1 MTVAD
6 HQSELERRLACGLA
20 FSEAEDWINGLD
32 ASEDVKAAL
41 WLIAWSQ
48 QKPSTQRRVAYEA
61 LAYADMAANDDGG
74 RPGPAEAGGVLTRS
88 GM

>member
-20 FSEAEDWINGLD
+20 FSEAEDWINGL
-32 ASEDVKAAL
+32 AATEEVKAAL

-61 LAYADMAANDDGG
+61 LAYADMANDVAD
-74 RPGPAEAGGVLTRS
+74 PASPPEASGVLTRS
-88 GM
+88 GT